1 MVKVGKQMN
10 SSIPSSE
17 SPAITTTQQLQ
28 LLLRSILTH
37 RDQPCSLAEIARST
51 GLSVQ
56 ALAKLANGQTC
67 DPRLDTLRRLCRF
80 YGISLDYFAGDTIAE
95 CQLYLRQQRI
105 ATAPA
110 LIQEIMRQAK
120 DMSARSQDN
129 LQIILRWL
137 EATQP

>member
-1 MVKVGKQMN
+1 MN
-10 SSIPSSE
+10 SSVSSDE
-17 SPAITTTQQLQ
+17 SPALITTQQLQ
-28 LLLRSILTH
+28 LLLKSIPPN
-37 RDQPCSLAEIARST
+37 RGQPCSLAEIARST

-120 DMSARSQDN
+120 DMSAHNQDN
-129 LQIILRWL
+129 LRIILRWL
-137 EATQP
+137 EAAQPAST